1 MSALKRIIGWIMISL
16 IVQFAGLFYID
27 NIYLSNNAPVKVKK
41 IEDKSSDK
49 KKDAEVA
56 IPENAQ
62 NINMSFDGK
71 YVAYYDDDILKVVS
85 TKTGEKKDIYF
96 EEGVKVS
103 YYKWLSDRNRMLI
116 AEKHSNQNGMALR
129 LSYYDIDKDT
139 KEEIKDLTW
148 ADTES
153 EVESIE
159 ASTLT
164 NVIHIKVS
172 RGSGRSSLYWINIM
186 KDMKKLYTND
196 YFIGE
201 IRTLNHEDK
210 LLYEG
215 KTYNTIHA
223 TNVNNSI
230 KIDGV
235 QVPKLLGVDEEDNIY
250 IGSEENENITK
261 VYYGNIEKPTSEW
274 KVIQLSEPIDKDD
287 IYISKKGQVLLND
300 NLKGIIK
307 EASSGKQTAYKGT
320 FLQIYDDG
328 VASISEGKL
337 QKTDLK

>member
-1 MSALKRIIGWIMISL
+1 MSALKRIIGWMMISL
-16 IVQFAGLFYID
+16 IIQFAGLYYID
-27 NIYLSNNAPVKVKK
+27 NVYLANNTPVRVKK
-41 IEDKSSDK
+41 IEDKSNNK
-49 KKDAEVA
+49 KKDVEVA

-62 NINMSFDGK
+62 NINVSFDGK
-71 YVAYYDDDILKVVS
+71 YLAYYDEDILKVVS
-85 TKTGEKKDIYF
+85 NKTGEKKDVCF
-96 EEGVKVS
+96 EEGVKIS

-116 AEKHSNQNGMALR
+116 AEKHSTQNGMALR
-129 LSYYDIDKDT
+129 LSYYDIGKDT

-172 RGSGRSSLYWINIM
+172 RGNGKSSIYWINIM

-196 YFIGE
+196 NFIGE
-201 IRTLNHEDK
+201 IRTLNHQDK

-215 KTYNTIHA
+215 KTYNSIYS
-223 TNVNNSI
+223 TNKNNSI

-235 QVPKLLGVDEEDNIY
+235 KVPKLLGVDEEDNVY
-250 IGSEENENITK
+250 IGSEENEKITK
-261 VYYGNIEKPTSEW
+261 VYYGSIEKPTSEW
-274 KVIQLSEPIDKDD
+274 KVIELNEPIDKND
-287 IYISKKGQVLLND
+287 IYISKKGQIFLND

-307 EASSGKQTAYKGT
+307 EASTGKQTAYKGT

-337 QKTDLK
+337 QKAELK

>member
-27 NIYLSNNAPVKVKK
+27 NIYLANNAPVKVKK
-41 IEDKSSDK
+41 IEDKSSNK
-49 KKDAEVA
+49 AKDAEVA

-62 NINMSFDGK
+62 NISMSFDGK
-71 YVAYYDDDILKVVS
+71 YAAYYDEDILKVVS
-85 TKTGEKKDIYF
+85 TKNGEKKDIYF
-96 EEGVKVS
+96 QEGVKVS
-103 YYKWLSDRNRMLI
+103 YYKWISDRNRMLI
-116 AEKHSNQNGMALR
+116 AEKHSTQNGMALR

-159 ASTLT
+159 ISTLT
-164 NVIHIKVS
+164 NVIYVKVS

-186 KDMKKLYTND
+186 KDMKKPYTND
-196 YFIGE
+196 YFIGD
-201 IRTLNHEDK
+201 IRILNYEDK

-215 KTYNTIHA
+215 KTYNTIYS
-223 TNVNNSI
+223 TNKSNSI

-235 QVPKLLGVDEEDNIY
+235 QLPKLLGVDEEDNIY
-250 IGSEENENITK
+250 IGSEENGNITK

-274 KVIQLSEPIDKDD
+274 KTVELTEPINKDD
-287 IYISKKGQVLLND
+287 IYISKKGQIFLND
-300 NLKGIIK
+300 NLKGIVK
-307 EASSGKQTAYKGT
+307 EASTGKQTAYKGT

-337 QKTDLK
+337 EKTSLK

>member
-16 IVQFAGLFYID
+16 IVQFAGLFYIN
-27 NIYLSNNAPVKVKK
+27 NIYLSNKSPVKVKK
-41 IEDKSSDK
+41 IEDKSNNK
-49 KKDAEVA
+49 KKDIEVA
-56 IPENAQ
+56 IPENAED
-62 NINMSFDGK
+62 INMSFDGK
-71 YVAYYDDDILKVVS
+71 YVAYYDEDILKVVS
-85 TKTGEKKDIYF
+85 NKTGEKKDIYF

-164 NVIHIKVS
+164 NVIYVKVS

-186 KDMKKLYTND
+186 KDMKKPYTND
-196 YFIGE
+196 YFIGD
-201 IRTLNHEDK
+201 IRVLNHEDK

-215 KTYNTIHA
+215 KTYNNIYS
-223 TNVNNSI
+223 TNKSNSI

-235 QVPKLLGVDEEDNIY
+235 KAPKILGVDSEDNIY
-250 IGSEENENITK
+250 IGSEENGTITK
-261 VYYGNIEKPTSEW
+261 VYYGTIEKSTSEW
-274 KVIQLSEPIDKDD
+274 KAIELHESISKSD
-287 IYISKKGQVLLND
+287 IYISKKGQILLND

-307 EASSGKQTAYKGT
+307 DASSGKETAYRGK
-320 FLQIYDDG
+320 FLQIYDYG

>member
-1 MSALKRIIGWIMISL
+1 MSALKRIIGWMMISL
-16 IVQFAGLFYID
+16 IIQFAGLYYID
-27 NIYLSNNAPVKVKK
+27 NVYLANNTPVRVKK
-41 IEDKSSDK
+41 IEDKSNNK
-49 KKDAEVA
+49 KKDVEVA

-62 NINMSFDGK
+62 NINVSFDGK
-71 YVAYYDDDILKVVS
+71 YVAYYDEDILKVVS
-85 TKTGEKKDIYF
+85 TKTGEKKDVCF
-96 EEGVKVS
+96 EEGVKIS

-116 AEKHSNQNGMALR
+116 AEKHSTQNGMALR
-129 LSYYDIDKDT
+129 LSYYDIGKDT

-172 RGSGRSSLYWINIM
+172 RGNGKSSIYWINIM

-196 YFIGE
+196 NFIGE
-201 IRTLNHEDK
+201 IRTLNHQDK

-215 KTYNTIHA
+215 KTYNSIYS
-223 TNVNNSI
+223 TNKNNSI

-235 QVPKLLGVDEEDNIY
+235 KVPKLLGVDEEDNIY
-250 IGSEENENITK
+250 IGSEENEKITK
-261 VYYGNIEKPTSEW
+261 VYYGSIDKPTSEW
-274 KVIQLSEPIDKDD
+274 KVIELNEPIDKND
-287 IYISKKGQVLLND
+287 IYISKKGQIFLND

-307 EASSGKQTAYKGT
+307 EASTGKQTAYKGT
-320 FLQIYDDG
+320 FLQIYDYG

-337 QKTDLK
+337 QKTELK